1 MVRYSMEIGDNW
13 CHLFK
18 LNTYFN
24 FHCANFFYAQQTL
37 SATIST
43 IWVFHFQGPR
53 SSSWHTQCAQCPHW
67 HRHCAQ
73 SIKLNVVFNWFG
85 AGAKLHAFVSFLLLS
100 LVECAY
106 LGDREAEEES
116 GSESPSRWECLTVRK
131 SIWCKLLR
139 AQECVW
145 PLLSCSRLGSE
156 GWQVD
161 ASLDSPSNTH

>member
-1 MVRYSMEIGDNW
+1 M
-13 CHLFK
+13 
-18 LNTYFN
+18 YFD
-24 FHCANFFYAQQTL
+24 FHCAKCFSVQQTCSVTL
-37 SATIST
+37 ST
-43 IWVFHFQGPR
+43 IRVLHFQGPCC
-53 SSSWHTQCAQCPHW
+53 SSWHTQSANCPHW
-67 HRHCAQ
+67 HRHCPQ

-85 AGAKLHAFVSFLLLS
+85 ARAKLHAFVSFWLLS

-106 LGDREAEEES
+106 LREREAERES
-116 GSESPSRWECLTVRK
+116 GSESPCRWECLTVRK